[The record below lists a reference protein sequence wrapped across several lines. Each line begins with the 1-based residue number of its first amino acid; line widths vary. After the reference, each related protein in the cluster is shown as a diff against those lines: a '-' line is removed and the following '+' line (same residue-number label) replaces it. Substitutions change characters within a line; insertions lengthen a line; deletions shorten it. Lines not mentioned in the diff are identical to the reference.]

1 VNFDRIMMRLATLL
15 VAISICGFSAT
26 FAFAAIDYSSIGSN
40 YVQNFDSLAATGG
53 GESNWTNDSTI
64 PGWSLFRVTAGA
76 DPTPFAMTAYDATDG
91 SAGAGRFYSFGA
103 TDDGDRALGA
113 IGGPNF
119 GYTGDQATGV
129 GVGAAD
135 GWIAISLL
143 NSTGSALSQIT
154 VGYDGEQWR
163 DAGDNEP
170 PAAQTMTFEYGFGS
184 TFASVAWTAPG
195 GSFDFTSP
203 VFTTTDGPVAG
214 NTAGRVS
221 DLGGTITNV
230 DWQAGSVL
238 WLRWVER
245 NDLGL
250 DHGMAVDNFSFAAG
264 LAAIPEPGAFLFV
277 ALACGMT
284 TFAVGMGRIVA
295 YARCRRN

>member
-1 VNFDRIMMRLATLL
+1 MMRLATL
-15 VAISICGFSAT
+15 VAAVSICGSSAT
-26 FAFAAIDYSSIGSN
+26 LLLAALDYSSIGSN
-40 YVQNFDSLAATGG
+40 YVQNFDSLAATGIG
-53 GESNWTNDSTI
+53 HSWTNDSTI

-76 DPTPFAMTAYDATDG
+76 DSTPFPMSAYDATDG

-103 TDDGDRALGA
+103 TDDGDRSLGA
-113 IGGPNF
+113 IGGGNF
-119 GYTGDQATGV
+119 GNTGDQATGV
-129 GVGAAD
+129 GLGAAD
-135 GWIAISLL
+135 GWIALSLM
-143 NSTGSALSQIT
+143 NSTGSVLNQVT

-184 TFASVAWTAPG
+184 TFASVTWTAPG

-221 DLGGTITNV
+221 DLGGTITDL

-245 NDLGL
+245 NDPGL
-250 DHGMAVDNFSFAAG
+250 DHGMGIDNFSFAAG
-264 LAAIPEPGAFLFV
+264 ATAIPEPSAFL
-277 ALACGMT
+277 LHG
-284 TFAVGMGRIVA
+284 AVGGMATIAVAVQRILRISRRGR
-295 YARCRRN
+295 N